1 MDICPYCKSIKTVKR
16 GFRYNDK
23 GKTPVRKCM
32 KCDRIF
38 TKSSFRRMRYKDK
51 TILRAVSLYKKGK
64 SAAKVRDA
72 LAADKIKV
80 SRWTIIKW
88 AKKFK

>member
-1 MDICPYCKSIKTVKR
+1 MDKCPYCKGRSVKR
-16 GFRYNDK
+16 GFRYNAK
-23 GKTPVRKCM
+23 GKTSVRKCI
-32 KCDRIF
+32 KCKRIF
-38 TKSSFRRMRYKDK
+38 TPSAFLRMRYKDK